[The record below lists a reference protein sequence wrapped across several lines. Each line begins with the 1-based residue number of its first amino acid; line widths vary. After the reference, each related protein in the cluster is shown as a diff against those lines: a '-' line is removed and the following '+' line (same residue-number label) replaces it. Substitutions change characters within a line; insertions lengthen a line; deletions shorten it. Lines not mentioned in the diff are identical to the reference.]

1 MTNIDELP
9 PQEIKHSINLNQD
22 KITIKAFGKKLRYI
36 DDLFS
41 TIFLKK
47 YFK

>member
-1 MTNIDELP
+1 MTNINDLP
-9 PQEIKHSINLNQD
+9 PQEIKHPINLKRD
-22 KITIKAFGKKLRYI
+22 EITIKAFGKKTRYI

-41 TIFLKK
+41 KTFLKK